1 MKIFGLTGKS
11 LSHSFSK
18 DFFNKKFLSENLSAI
33 YLNFEIENISSFRQ
47 LFIKN
52 HITGLNVTIPYKE
65 EIIPYLDSLDNVSN
79 TLGAVNTILPNYKNN
94 KLISLKGFNTDVYG
108 FHQMIKPYLTTN
120 HSKALILG
128 AGGASKA
135 VAYVLKSYNIDV
147 NYISRKERPNE
158 LNYFSWKDVNNHMI
172 ESHHLIINTTPIGMY
187 PNNSEKIF
195 FPYEFINSKHLI
207 IDLIY
212 NPSKT
217 FFLLKCEEKNA
228 QILNGYQMLVH
239 QALKSWNI
247 WNSSINIE

>member
-1 MKIFGLTGKS
+1 
-11 LSHSFSK
+11 
-18 DFFNKKFLSENLSAI
+18 
-33 YLNFEIENISSFRQ
+33 
-47 LFIKN
+47 
-52 HITGLNVTIPYKE
+52 
-65 EIIPYLDSLDNVSN
+65 
-79 TLGAVNTILPNYKNN
+79 
-94 KLISLKGFNTDVYG
+94 
-108 FHQMIKPYLTTN
+108 
-120 HSKALILG
+120 
-128 AGGASKA
+128 
-135 VAYVLKSYNIDV
+135 V

-158 LNYFSWKDVNNHMI
+158 LNYFTWEDINNHMI

-187 PNNSEKIF
+187 SNKSEKII